1 MYEVPL
7 VKGGSI
13 KIIPGGSLEING
25 LLTTNILSKGSVN
38 KIVISTD
45 GAVQMYRYGDKYSDV
60 LFSISPGYIN
70 KLKELLQVYMTPTS
84 SAVSTYD
91 ITDRVINLE
100 EKYKNQRDALTEVM
114 YNITKMLHKIAE
126 YNEYMDKMDMAAKST
141 VTEEVPV
148 APVPQ
153 TACTDVYLLI
163 CMLILAST
171 LYYIKFMFD
180 NLNPTPEFLSAVLLR
195 QQQQQLPSY
204 ANTST
209 LMQEFYLEPFESAFL
224 IP

>member
-7 VKGGSI
+7 AKGGSI

-45 GAVQMYRYGDKYSDV
+45 GAVQMYRFGDKYSDV

-84 SAVSTYD
+84 VTSNTASLGHLTD
-91 ITDRVINLE
+91 IVTNLE
-100 EKYKNQRDALTEVM
+100 EKYKNQREVLTEVVENM
-114 YNITKMLHKIAE
+114 TKILHKMTE
-126 YNEYMDKMDMAAKST
+126 YNEYMDKIAEST

-148 APVPQ
+148 RPSRCA
-153 TACTDVYLLI
+153 DVYLLI
-163 CMLILAST
+163 CLLILAST

-195 QQQQQLPSY
+195 YPSQQLPSY

>member
-7 VKGGSI
+7 AKGGSI
-13 KIIPGGSLEING
+13 KIIPGGSLELNG
-25 LLTTNILSKGSVN
+25 LLTTHILSKGSVN

-45 GAVQMYRYGDKYSDV
+45 GAIQMYRYGDKYSDV

-84 SAVSTYD
+84 TAVSTYD

-100 EKYKNQRDALTEVM
+100 EKHKNQRDALTEVM
-114 YNITKMLHKIAE
+114 YNITKMLHKMAE
-126 YNEYMDKMDMAAKST
+126 YDKFMNKMAEST

-148 APVPQ
+148 RPSRCA
-153 TACTDVYLLI
+153 DVYLLI
-163 CMLILAST
+163 CLLILAST

-195 QQQQQLPSY
+195 YPSPQLPSY

>member
-1 MYEVPL
+1 MFEVPL

-25 LLTTNILSKGSVN
+25 MLTTNILSKGSVN

-84 SAVSTYD
+84 TAVSTYD

-100 EKYKNQRDALTEVM
+100 QKYKNQRDVLNEIVQKMVNYDEV
-114 YNITKMLHKIAE
+114 IEDIQLHAFKDE
-126 YNEYMDKMDMAAKST
+126 VPEEVVPMK
-141 VTEEVPV
+141 EVPV
-148 APVPQ
+148 ASVPQ

-163 CMLILAST
+163 CLAILAST
-171 LYYIKFMFD
+171 LCYIKFMFD

-195 QQQQQLPSY
+195 QQQLQLPSY